1 MYRYIVNRVLL
12 VVPTLVG
19 AAALVF
25 VLMRLIPGDI
35 CMVRL
40 GSGGASVD
48 PRALAVCHAELGL
61 DRPLV
66 LQFLD
71 FAWGFFRLDF
81 GISMW
86 SGKPVAEEI
95 AARLP
100 ISLEIAVMATV
111 VAILIAIPLGTISA
125 LWQNSWIDHVV
136 RTVAIAGIA
145 TPSFWLGIVSILV
158 VLDVSHALFGAAW
171 MPPID
176 YVPFWQDPL
185 RNLSMVILPALT
197 VGYRYS
203 AVTMRMTRSAM
214 LEVLREDYIR
224 TARAKG
230 LVEQLIIN
238 RHALKNA
245 LLPVVTLIGIEFA
258 FLIGGLVVTEQVFNL
273 NGVGRLFVLAVQN
286 QDYTLTQAL
295 VMLTVAIFVLA
306 NLVVDLLYAWLVA
319 RRHHWLLPPPAAR
332 HSRPGA
338 GAGDGGRRPLGRVDR
353 ALQPDIERFCRHD
366 GTAELGT
373 HHGHRSVR
381 PRPAL
386 PHRVRRAHCPDR
398 GILLRDRRGG
408 RRSRA
413 RRGKRLF
420 RRPPRP
426 RPAARYGRGDGLPA
440 DHHGGRRHRHLRR
453 RRLQRDRGDHNSAHP
468 PLRAGRAL
476 ERACDP

>member
-185 RNLSMVILPALT
+185 RNLSMVILPALPG
-197 VGYRYS
+197 GYRYF
-203 AVTMRMTRSAM
+203 AVTMPMTRSAM

-230 LVEQLIIN
+230 LFERLVIN

-295 VMLTVAIFVLA
+295 VMLTVTIFVFA
-306 NLVVDLLYAWLVA
+306 NLAVDLLYAWL
-319 RRHHWLLPPPAAR
+319 
-332 HSRPGA
+332 
-338 GAGDGGRRPLGRVDR
+338 D
-353 ALQPDIERFCRHD
+353 
-366 GTAELGT
+366 
-373 HHGHRSVR
+373 
-381 PRPAL
+381 PR
-386 PHRVRRAHCPDR
+386 
-398 GILLRDRRGG
+398 I
-408 RRSRA
+408 
-413 RRGKRLF
+413 RL
-420 RRPPRP
+420 
-426 RPAARYGRGDGLPA
+426 D
-440 DHHGGRRHRHLRR
+440 
-453 RRLQRDRGDHNSAHP
+453 
-468 PLRAGRAL
+468 
-476 ERACDP
+476 